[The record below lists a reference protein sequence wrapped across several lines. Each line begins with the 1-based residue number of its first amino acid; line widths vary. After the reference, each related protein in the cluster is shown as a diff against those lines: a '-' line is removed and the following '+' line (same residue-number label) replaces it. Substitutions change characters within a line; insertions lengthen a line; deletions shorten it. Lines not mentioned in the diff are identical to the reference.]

1 MMTDATRTILLV
13 EDDPSVAAMIMD
25 ILEDADFAVDGPHR
39 TLSEGAAALAG
50 RLPAGAVL
58 DIRLGRQDV
67 GLIADDLDAYGVPY
81 LFCSGASGGS
91 VPAAHPQA
99 PVIPKDAVAARLV
112 PALRRIVH

>member
-1 MMTDATRTILLV
+1 MTTMATQTILLV
-13 EDDPSVAAMIMD
+13 EDDPSVAAAIMD

-81 LFCSGASGGS
+81 LFCSGAIGGS
-91 VPAAHPQA
+91 VAAQHPQA
-99 PVIPKDAVAARLV
+99 PVVSKDAVAARLV
-112 PALRRIVH
+112 PALRRIIH